1 MAASSGL
8 DGLVATAKPFFVVK
22 SRRTQKEIISANQLH
37 HLAVPLPPHEKS
49 QRQCSIKGLW
59 DSKCGRRGPVK
70 DFLLSSMCRLPHSLP
85 ACIQQLQRQTFEGGG
100 VLLLLHATRCFAKCM
115 KIYEK
120 ASRADI
126 N

>member
-1 MAASSGL
+1 MVASSGL

-49 QRQCSIKGLW
+49 QRQCSIKGLR
-59 DSKCGRRGPVK
+59 DSKCVRRGPVK

-85 ACIQQLQRQTFEGGG
+85 ACIQQLQRQTFEGEECCCYYMQPD
-100 VLLLLHATRCFAKCM
+100 VLQN
-115 KIYEK
+115 IYEK